1 MSKKALKKSLRKTEV
16 VDTYMKEI
24 GNELTKQ

>member
-1 MSKKALKKSLRKTEV
+1 MNKKTLKKSLRRSEV
-16 VDTYMKEI
+16 IDTYMKEI